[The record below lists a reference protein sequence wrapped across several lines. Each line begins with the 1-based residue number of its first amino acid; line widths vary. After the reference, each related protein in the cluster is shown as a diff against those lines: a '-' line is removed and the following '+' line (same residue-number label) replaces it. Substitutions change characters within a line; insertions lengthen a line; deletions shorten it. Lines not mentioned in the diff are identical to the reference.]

1 MSGSRKVAL
10 SGVFTALCVTLL
22 FVGSAVSVLDLSSA
36 AIASFV
42 ILIALTETG
51 PGYALGVYA
60 AASVLAAV
68 LLPNK
73 EPAVYFTA
81 FSGFYPVLKVPL
93 NRIKPKALSYIA
105 RFAVFNICAAAA
117 ILFLIYILNVPT
129 EKKWYAILL
138 ILAANVAF
146 AIYDLALERATVFY
160 INRIRKHIFGKRR

>member
-1 MSGSRKVAL
+1 M
-10 SGVFTALCVTLL
+10 
-22 FVGSAVSVLDLSSA
+22 
-36 AIASFV
+36 
-42 ILIALTETG
+42 
-51 PGYALGVYA
+51 
-60 AASVLAAV
+60 
-68 LLPNK
+68 
-73 EPAVYFTA
+73 YFTA

-105 RFAVFNICAAAA
+105 RFAVFDICAAAA